1 MHNNDDKESPPGS
14 STDANNRR
22 GPWSPEEDRQLLELV
37 SVFGPSNWV
46 RISNSLATRTP
57 KQCRERYHQNL
68 KPSLNRS
75 PITAE
80 EGALIESL
88 VAKHGKKWAEIARHL
103 NGRSDNAVKNWWNGG
118 ASRRGR
124 QSTQDG
130 QTVFVGQTDQNQNQN
145 QNQQNQVLN
154 QNLNQN
160 QNQPPIHHPNQ
171 VQSQNQNSNLN
182 LNQFQNQV
190 QPMLHLPQPNISQ
203 PHISQPHISQPH
215 ISQQPLQHLQ
225 PLLHLPA
232 PFAAPKS
239 QPGAHPSPSPFPLPN
254 VPHIAFNT
262 QMFGPHSNYPRDYIG
277 HQDPFARPP
286 NFRLASFDQENFK
299 STFPPPTI
307 HPSKRRLLDDNPRRH
322 STASAPA
329 DSFSQGPPSTSPSG
343 TILPYHSPL
352 LLSHASRNNSVSN
365 ELYLNSSGSALMTV
379 SRRSSIAPE
388 WFPNPLKDD
397 KLHKRN
403 ASQNSYSPSLTP
415 VSRFSV
421 SSAVSNATSPNVAP
435 ASAPGPPGVP
445 ATSSPSARKDK
456 TRLSV
461 SSLID

>member
-118 ASRRGR
+118 ASRRRR
-124 QSTQDG
+124 QSTQEG
-130 QTVFVGQTDQNQNQN
+130 QTFLVGQENHNQEPNQNHPNQNQN
-145 QNQQNQVLN
+145 QNQ
-154 QNLNQN
+154 
-160 QNQPPIHHPNQ
+160 PPFHQ
-171 VQSQNQNSNLN
+171 
-182 LNQFQNQV
+182 NQFQNQV
-190 QPMLHLPQPNISQ
+190 QNQVQNVQPMLHLPQ

-215 ISQQPLQHLQ
+215 IAQQPLQPLQ

-232 PFAAPKS
+232 SFGAPKS
-239 QPGAHPSPSPFPLPN
+239 QSSTHPSPSPYPLPN

-299 STFPPPTI
+299 TAFPPPTI

-322 STASAPA
+322 STTGAPA
-329 DSFSQGPPSTSPSG
+329 DSSSQGPPSTSPSG

-352 LLSHASRNNSVSN
+352 LLSHTSRNNSVSH

-379 SRRSSIAPE
+379 SRRSSIAPD
-388 WFPNPLKDD
+388 WFPNPIKDD
-397 KLHKRN
+397 KAHKRN

-421 SSAVSNATSPNVAP
+421 SSAVSNATSPNVASAPAP
-435 ASAPGPPGVP
+435 ASAPAQAPAGVP
-445 ATSSPSARKDK
+445 TTTSPSRKDK

-461 SSLID
+461 SSLIE